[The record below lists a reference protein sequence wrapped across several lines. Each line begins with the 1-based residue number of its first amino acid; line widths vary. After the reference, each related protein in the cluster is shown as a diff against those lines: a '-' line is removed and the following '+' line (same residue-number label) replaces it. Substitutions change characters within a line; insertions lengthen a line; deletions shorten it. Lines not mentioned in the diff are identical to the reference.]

1 MRGIIKDTIAELLD
15 RKVLYLFGFVTLVA
29 MLIFHLINRAQLK
42 LQIQTG
48 GELGMGQ
55 LDNLVGNLTV
65 QFFSGFVS
73 FLVFLAV
80 MAGAGVIPAMLEK
93 GRADFYLSKP
103 VSRRMLMTGKLFSVW
118 VVYGLTV
125 VICSILAYVVV
136 ALSSGVFSAGMFY
149 QVGMAMVSLL
159 IWLSI
164 VALAGVLTNSTAMA
178 VAAAFLVWVA
188 HSIFDE
194 HELIKGFLESRLLA
208 HLVDFL
214 YYVLPK
220 TSAIGDIAV
229 RLASD
234 RSVGSWMPVWSS
246 LLFALV
252 MFYAAIWAFNRRDY

>member
-1 MRGIIKDTIAELLD
+1 
-15 RKVLYLFGFVTLVA
+15 
-29 MLIFHLINRAQLK
+29 
-42 LQIQTG
+42 
-48 GELGMGQ
+48 
-55 LDNLVGNLTV
+55 
-65 QFFSGFVS
+65 
-73 FLVFLAV
+73 
-80 MAGAGVIPAMLEK
+80 
-93 GRADFYLSKP
+93 
-103 VSRRMLMTGKLFSVW
+103 
-118 VVYGLTV
+118 
-125 VICSILAYVVV
+125 
-136 ALSSGVFSAGMFY
+136 
-149 QVGMAMVSLL
+149 
-159 IWLSI
+159 
-164 VALAGVLTNSTAMA
+164 MA